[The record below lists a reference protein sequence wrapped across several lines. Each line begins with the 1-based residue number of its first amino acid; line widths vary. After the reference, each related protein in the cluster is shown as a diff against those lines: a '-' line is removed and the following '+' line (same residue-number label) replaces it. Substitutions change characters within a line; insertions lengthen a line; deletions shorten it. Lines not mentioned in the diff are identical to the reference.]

1 MHVIKKNGH
10 KTGVQKDN
18 VTTRKEKKSTY
29 ILTTSL
35 KNKETLPL
43 SKMSYTNSPPK
54 YMTTLIPKLL
64 PIFVTNDKEQVTE
77 KQSSP
82 HHQKS

>member
-35 KNKETLPL
+35 KKKKNSPYQKCPMLTLPL
-43 SKMSYTNSPPK
+43 NT
-54 YMTTLIPKLL
+54 
-64 PIFVTNDKEQVTE
+64 
-77 KQSSP
+77 
-82 HHQKS
+82 

>member
-35 KNKETLPL
+35 KKKKKKKIPL
-43 SKMSYTNSPPK
+43 SKMSYANSPSK

-64 PIFVTNDKEQVTE
+64 HFFVTNDKG
-77 KQSSP
+77 
-82 HHQKS
+82 

>member
-1 MHVIKKNGH
+1 MNNNIHHHIYKREISTMHVIKKNGH

-35 KNKETLPL
+35 KKKKNSPYQKCPMLTLPL
-43 SKMSYTNSPPK
+43 NT
-54 YMTTLIPKLL
+54 
-64 PIFVTNDKEQVTE
+64 
-77 KQSSP
+77 
-82 HHQKS
+82 

>member
-35 KNKETLPL
+35 KKKKKLPL
-43 SKMSYTNSPPK
+43 SKMSYANSPSK

-64 PIFVTNDKEQVTE
+64 HFFVTNDKG
-77 KQSSP
+77 
-82 HHQKS
+82 